1 MKKKLFVILF
11 SLMAINLINA
21 DETPINQPPALSKM
35 KADISSNLESIDKY
49 LAEAARNLSA
59 ADLKE
64 KDIRQILNDFCKKD
78 PAVYDCAFVD
88 INGIMTMIEPKDFK
102 SHEGVDI
109 SSQPHVIRLRA
120 KGAPVLSEVFRSAE
134 GFDAVSF
141 AHPIFS
147 DEKKITASVSL
158 LLRLDAL
165 TSRAITAATAGIP
178 LKAWVMQ
185 KDGRIIF
192 KENIEEIGRN
202 LFTDLLYQEFPELMA
217 LGKEIAEK
225 ENGAGEYNY
234 YDRSSQTRVYKNVYW
249 TTFGIHDAQ
258 YRLVAEHALAD
269 GAAPNKKT
277 KASFVEL
284 PAMDA

>member
-120 KGAPVLSEVFRSAE
+120 KGAPVLSEVFRSA
-134 GFDAVSF
+134 
-141 AHPIFS
+141 
-147 DEKKITASVSL
+147 
-158 LLRLDAL
+158 
-165 TSRAITAATAGIP
+165 
-178 LKAWVMQ
+178 
-185 KDGRIIF
+185 
-192 KENIEEIGRN
+192 
-202 LFTDLLYQEFPELMA
+202 
-217 LGKEIAEK
+217 
-225 ENGAGEYNY
+225 
-234 YDRSSQTRVYKNVYW
+234 
-249 TTFGIHDAQ
+249 
-258 YRLVAEHALAD
+258 
-269 GAAPNKKT
+269 
-277 KASFVEL
+277 
-284 PAMDA
+284 